1 MDVAEWH
8 LWLDQLGKLD
18 CRLDAPTNREL
29 PNEIVAFLS
38 WKQGADLFFQ
48 RRRIGPQ
55 LHYYLVLWRRILI
68 PGVWVLYRM
77 CWSESR
83 AIWGGLLPSV
93 SILSA
98 YFIIADT
105 VLIFQIRYFR
115 KHPEIRRLSIR
126 SSRAS
131 TESNPLLPRRT
142 SFVESPPS
150 TRVKIILQYA
160 GALAIVIAAGILGWA
175 LSSENHPRNS
185 ESPSKAD
192 EIGPKFLGYLSAIF
206 YLSARIPQIYHNYKL
221 KSTEGLSLL
230 FFMFS
235 TLGNVSFTAS
245 IMFALTD
252 MAYFLLNL
260 PWLIGSAGTVF
271 FDFTV

>member
-1 MDVAEWH
+1 
-8 LWLDQLGKLD
+8 
-18 CRLDAPTNREL
+18 
-29 PNEIVAFLS
+29 
-38 WKQGADLFFQ
+38 
-48 RRRIGPQ
+48 
-55 LHYYLVLWRRILI
+55 
-68 PGVWVLYRM
+68 M
-77 CWSESR
+77 CWSDSR

-93 SILSA
+93 SIISA

-105 VLIFQIRYFR
+105 ALIFQILYFR

-126 SSRAS
+126 SSRTSA
-131 TESNPLLPRRT
+131 ESSPLLPRRT
-142 SFVESPPS
+142 SFVESPPA
-150 TRVKIILQYA
+150 TRVKIVLQYI

-175 LSSENHPRNS
+175 LSSENHPRGS
-185 ESPSKAD
+185 EPPTKAD
-192 EIGPKFLGYLSAIF
+192 EIGPKFLGYLSAVL

-245 IMFALTD
+245 ILFALTD
-252 MAYFLLNL
+252 KNYFLLNL
-260 PWLIGSAGTVF
+260 PWLIGSAGTIF